1 MIEKVIEVI
10 EKIYTDGAC
19 SGNPGPGGWG
29 VVMYF
34 AGGAA
39 HELGGFAPDTTNNR
53 MELQGAIAALDCL
66 TQILPSLAQ
75 TSPITLYTDSEY
87 VKNGITKWIKGWQK
101 KGWKTSAG
109 KPVLNMDLWKE
120 LDQLNQAVQAML
132 PLHWQYVKGHS
143 GDIGNDRT
151 DAIATGFAQRHPPSL
166 RTVKLDTLLS
176 HAEAEAE
183 SLAASNAA
191 SKPQSSP
198 TKASQAKA
206 SQAKASQAKASKT
219 KASQA
224 QAAQA
229 QDGEAVNV
237 SNGSAASAMNKTPS
251 GDENPAPA
259 DSNAMHPS
267 PENAGRSPMEMLR
280 SLLEAFHLADEIA
293 NEGYILT
300 SAEVADLVGIS
311 SATVT
316 SKGDSWIW
324 RNWKIQRTQH
334 EGQQVFWQ
342 LERIR

>member
-1 MIEKVIEVI
+1 MPNVIEKVI

-66 TQILPSLAQ
+66 TQILPSLEQ

-109 KPVLNMDLWKE
+109 KPVLNMDLWKK

-151 DAIATGFAQRHPPSL
+151 DAIATGFAQKHPPKL
-166 RTVKLDTLLS
+166 RTLKFDTPLFQ
-176 HAEAEAE
+176 AEAKTEDSSE
-183 SLAASNAA
+183 SKTRS
-191 SKPQSSP
+191 
-198 TKASQAKA
+198 SQAKTTQTKT
-206 SQAKASQAKASKT
+206 SQAK
-219 KASQA
+219 
-224 QAAQA
+224 
-229 QDGEAVNV
+229 DDEAVNA
-237 SNGSAASAMNKTPS
+237 SKSPQAAVTNETLSS
-251 GDENPAPA
+251 DEQSDQT
-259 DSNAMHPS
+259 DSNSMS
-267 PENAGRSPMEMLR
+267 PNHGNSGRSRIDELR

-293 NEGYILT
+293 DEGYLLT
-300 SAEVADLVGIS
+300 NAEVADLIGIS
-311 SATVT
+311 SSTVT
-316 SKGDSWIW
+316 SKGDNWIW
-324 RNWKIQRTQH
+324 RNWKIQRTPH
-334 EGQQVFWQ
+334 AGQQVFWQ